1 MERLKQIENYLD
13 GNMSVL
19 EKKKFENSLL
29 IDQKLADELNFHKEV
44 NEAILDDAT
53 ADFRQTLKSIV
64 EHDSV
69 ENKHVSRSLI
79 SVMKVPLV
87 ASILILIGLSLYNI
101 IMHQNPSKL
110 FADYYKPYNTDI
122 STRSIERSKDNIQL
136 SYYLYQEG
144 DFQTSFEI
152 LKNYISSNFDDQTA
166 HFYLG
171 LDALELSLYDQAI
184 DEFAHVEQDAVSPFA
199 LHARWYLAMTY
210 LKTGK
215 VDNAKILLQ
224 RLVKDENM
232 YSAKAKKI
240 LKKL

>member
-13 GNMSVL
+13 GNMSDL

-29 IDQKLADELNFHKEV
+29 IDQELADELSFHKEV

-110 FADYYKPYNTDI
+110 FTNYYKPYNTDI
-122 STRSIERSKDNIQL
+122 STRSIEQSKDNIQL

-184 DEFAHVEQDAVSPFA
+184 DEFTFVEQDTASPFA

-215 VDNAKILLQ
+215 VDPAKKLLQ

-232 YSAKAKKI
+232 YSAKAKNI
-240 LKKL
+240 LKKI